1 MTNPT
6 TTTEPP
12 AVKRGWGRPRADAPL
27 PRRNIRM
34 DAGRWAYVLAQGGTA
49 FLRRLIDSHRA
60 GGKD

>member
-1 MTNPT
+1 
-6 TTTEPP
+6 
-12 AVKRGWGRPRADAPL
+12 
-27 PRRNIRM
+27 M